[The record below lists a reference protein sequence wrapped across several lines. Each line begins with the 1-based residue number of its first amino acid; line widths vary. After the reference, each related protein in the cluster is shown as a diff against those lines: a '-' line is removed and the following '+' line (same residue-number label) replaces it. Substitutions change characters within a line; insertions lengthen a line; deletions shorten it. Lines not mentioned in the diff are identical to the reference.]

1 MQFSGLKSKV
11 MEMVPDALHEL
22 RARLE
27 STSIGKRLLHG
38 AFWSTM
44 GTVASRMLALLAAIL
59 AARILGKTHYGELGI
74 IQSTVGMFGT
84 LAGFGMGT
92 TTAKY
97 VAELREKDQEK
108 AGRVIA
114 LSSLVSWV
122 ASSLLAIGL
131 VFSASW
137 LCKNTLAA
145 PHLTR
150 DLQLSALLLLLSG
163 VNGAQI
169 GVLFGFEAFK
179 AVARVNF
186 LAGLLNFPMVVGGAL
201 MFGLPGII
209 GGMIVAQGAGCVLNR
224 FALKGEASRNNIPI
238 SYASCL
244 TELPVVWQFSVPAVL
259 AHVVISIVNWMAA
272 SMLVRQPNGYSEMG
286 AYNAANQWFNALMWL
301 PYMFSTAVLPIFS
314 ERLGAG
320 DRPGSIKLLRM
331 SLKVNALA
339 ALPFVILGTLLS
351 PFIMACYG
359 TGFRSAWPTLIPVLM
374 AAGLLSIDIPAGEL
388 ITASGRMWAGFA
400 ANLVWGGLYLGVN
413 LLLLRWGSLGLAS
426 SRMVAYV
433 AHVAWAYSYSYLVVL
448 RAKSDRI
455 PSPSDAAALGA
466 YVSSE
471 ADLNA

>member
-1 MQFSGLKSKV
+1 MEVSSLKSKV
-11 MEMVPDALHEL
+11 REMIPDALHEL

-44 GTVASRMLALLAAIL
+44 GTVGARALALVAAVL

-92 TTAKY
+92 TTAKF
-97 VAELREKDQEK
+97 VAELREKDPAK

-122 ASSLLAIGL
+122 ASSALAVGL
-131 VFSASW
+131 VFAASW

-145 PHLTR
+145 PHLTSE
-150 DLQLSALLLLLSG
+150 LQYSSLLLLLSG

-186 LAGLLNFPMVVGGAL
+186 LAGLLNFPLTVGGAL
-201 MFGLPGII
+201 LFGLPGII
-209 GGMIVAQGAGCVLNR
+209 GGLILAQGAGCVLNR
-224 FALKGEASRNNIPI
+224 FALVREASLHNIPI
-238 SYASCL
+238 SYSSCL
-244 TELPVVWQFSVPAVL
+244 AELPVVWKFSVPAVL
-259 AHVVISIVNWMAA
+259 AHLVISTVNWAAA

-301 PYMFSTAVLPIFS
+301 PYMFSTAVLPIFA

-320 DRPGSIKLLRM
+320 DRPGSVRLLRM
-331 SLKVNALA
+331 SVKVNALA
-339 ALPFVILGTLLS
+339 AFPFVILGCLLS
-351 PFIMACYG
+351 PYIMMCYG
-359 TGFRSAWPTLIPVLM
+359 PGFRSAWPTLVVVLL
-374 AAGLLSIDIPAGEL
+374 AAGLLSLDIPAGEL
-388 ITASGRMWAGFA
+388 ITASGRMWAGFS
-400 ANLVWGGLYLGVN
+400 ANIAWAVLYLGVTA
-413 LLLLRWGSLGLAS
+413 LLLRWGSLGLAS
-426 SRMVAYV
+426 ARMVAYF
-433 AHVAWAYSYSYLVVL
+433 AHVIWSFSYSYMVVL
-448 RAKSDRI
+448 RMKGNGATTDG
-455 PSPSDAAALGA
+455 DAAALA
-466 YVSSE
+466 YDGVVSAE
-471 ADLNA
+471 